1 MHELRGGQSGL
12 GPFQWDTFLDTPPDE
27 ARYEDAGFVVLSIPF
42 DGTTSFRSGTRDG
55 PSAIIAAS
63 GQLEDYDIEL
73 GVDISLAGIHT
84 VPELV
89 PNLSSMDALF
99 GQVDRLTTQV
109 ISDGKIPALLGGE
122 HTVSIGA
129 VTALAR
135 RYPDIAVLYL
145 DAHGDLRDEYM
156 GTRWGHAS
164 VARRLMEICPV
175 THAGVRSLSAEEHRF
190 IADESLNVN
199 LWPPNSSMEEY
210 ARAIIDDLPST
221 IYVSIDLDVLD
232 PSIMAAVGTPEP
244 DGMLWQD
251 LAHVLRLVCE
261 AKRVVGFDLV
271 ELAPAEGPE
280 ACAYTAAKLTYKL
293 MGYIST
299 LMPRLG
305 AC

>member
-1 MHELRGGQSGL
+1 
-12 GPFQWDTFLDTPPDE
+12 
-27 ARYEDAGFVVLSIPF
+27 
-42 DGTTSFRSGTRDG
+42 
-55 PSAIIAAS
+55 
-63 GQLEDYDIEL
+63 
-73 GVDISLAGIHT
+73 
-84 VPELV
+84 
-89 PNLSSMDALF
+89 MD
-99 GQVDRLTTQV
+99 
-109 ISDGKIPALLGGE
+109 
-122 HTVSIGA
+122 
-129 VTALAR
+129 
-135 RYPDIAVLYL
+135 
-145 DAHGDLRDEYM
+145 
-156 GTRWGHAS
+156 
-164 VARRLMEICPV
+164 
-175 THAGVRSLSAEEHRF
+175 
-190 IADESLNVN
+190 
-199 LWPPNSSMEEY
+199 EY